1 MRVVRVID
9 GTVVLEDHGHS
20 ECVTSVAFSP
30 NGTMIASGSG
40 DKTMRVVRVIDGKIV
55 LEDHGHS
62 DWVTSV
68 AFSPDGR

>member
-1 MRVVRVID
+1 
-9 GTVVLEDHGHS
+9 
-20 ECVTSVAFSP
+20 
-30 NGTMIASGSG
+30 MIASGSG
-40 DKTMRVVRVIDGKIV
+40 DKTVRVVRVIDGKIV